1 VALDIETAQANL
13 DNDERLYKM
22 GQKATVDILTERR
35 GLKILQQS
43 LAGENVDF
51 ETTVRADELAI
62 KEEQRKKSKMTI
74 LAPFNG
80 VVSEVLAQ
88 PGALLGGVA
97 PVATLIA
104 DQRRVEVR
112 ISEEKFPG
120 ITVGKKANV
129 QFLGDNGR
137 FYDAKVSQVLPTVE
151 ALTQRYVV
159 YLEVNIPIER
169 LTPGITGEATIEVDT
184 HPDALLV
191 PRRALAGDRLFVV
204 NGGQVEL
211 RTVKTGY
218 KSLTD
223 VEILDGVKEGDLVI
237 TEDLDAF
244 HPGERVSAETLSR

>member
-1 VALDIETAQANL
+1 
-13 DNDERLYKM
+13 
-22 GQKATVDILTERR
+22 
-35 GLKILQQS
+35 
-43 LAGENVDF
+43 
-51 ETTVRADELAI
+51 
-62 KEEQRKKSKMTI
+62 
-74 LAPFNG
+74 
-80 VVSEVLAQ
+80 
-88 PGALLGGVA
+88 
-97 PVATLIA
+97 
-104 DQRRVEVR
+104 
-112 ISEEKFPG
+112 
-120 ITVGKKANV
+120 V